1 MNREPRLREIR
12 VARGR
17 LTSQF
22 FARLFRRIEDLHEM
36 LFSKITRVLP
46 EPPRLAPPQGKV
58 ELNHQFWNR
67 LIDRIENLYA
77 EILQSGQPQPKP
89 MQGEIRRPDGAFR
102 FNIGYLNAIIRR
114 VEGISDWVYSVPD
127 DDWNQSGSG
136 N

>member
-1 MNREPRLREIR
+1 MNREPRLREIE
-12 VARGR
+12 VVSGK
-17 LTSQF
+17 LGLEF

-77 EILQSGQPQPKP
+77 EILQSGQPQLKP

-114 VEGISDWVYSVPD
+114 VEGIANWAYFVPGEDWE
-127 DDWNQSGSG
+127 NGSG